1 MSKGSITLIT
11 GAATGI
17 GAAIAR
23 RLALPEAKLV
33 LHTGRN
39 AEGLDLVAKEA
50 RAAGAEVITM
60 LGDLGDG
67 AVAQALVQAA
77 RDHFGGL
84 DQIVSNAG
92 RAQKGAFGAISPG
105 DLEAA
110 FSIMPTAF
118 LRLIDAALPDLLASG
133 RAGRAARVVAI
144 SSFVAHGFGTNGLLF
159 PVSAAAKAALEA
171 LAKSA
176 AVQLGPEGVTVN
188 CVAPGFVRKDA
199 GGHAATSS
207 AVMESAA
214 AITPTGRI
222 GTPLD
227 VAEAVAFLLAPAA
240 AQMTGQVLHVD
251 GGLLL
256 P

>member
-1 MSKGSITLIT
+1 MTEPVLLIT

-23 RLALPEAKLV
+23 RMAKPGARVV

-39 AEGLDLVAKEA
+39 AEGLEALATTLRGQGAEVATALGDLADPGTAPRLIETA
-50 RAAGAEVITM
+50 RAAHGRV
-60 LGDLGDG
+60 
-67 AVAQALVQAA
+67 
-77 RDHFGGL
+77 

-92 RAQKGAFGAISPG
+92 RAQKGVFGTITAA

-110 FSIMPTAF
+110 FAIMPMAF
-118 LRLIDAALPDLLASG
+118 LRLIDAALPDLKSASG
-133 RAGRAARVVAI
+133 GRVVAI

-159 PVSAAAKAALEA
+159 PVSGAAKAALEA
-171 LAKSA
+171 LAKSL
-176 AVQLGPEGVTVN
+176 AVQLGPDGVTVN

-207 AVMESAA
+207 ATMESAA
-214 AITPTGRI
+214 AITPNGRL
-222 GTPLD
+222 GEPAD
-227 VAEAVAFLLAPAA
+227 VAETVAFLLSPAA
-240 AQMTGQVLHVD
+240 RHVTGQTLHVD